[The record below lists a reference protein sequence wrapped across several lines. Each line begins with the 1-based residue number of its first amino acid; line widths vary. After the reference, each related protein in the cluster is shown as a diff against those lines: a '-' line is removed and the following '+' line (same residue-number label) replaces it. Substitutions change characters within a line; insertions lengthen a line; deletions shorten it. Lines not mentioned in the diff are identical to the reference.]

1 MMGMRIQGQ
10 EVFVVVSYDFE
21 YHTEEGKEVWMKE
34 GEILLLLTKTNN
46 DWWQVIRRG
55 DRRPFYAPARYV
67 VELRPEEGDWE
78 SGETVHYRCD
88 NGEPLPSNIAF
99 GMAKGVDKNGA
110 QEKSG
115 YFSTFLGNG
124 NKRSS
129 YSPSTSLQP
138 NLAGPQSS
146 DFGVLFGAPR
156 FHERY
161 RSNSMDSI
169 LVQDISRHVY
179 NAKRED
185 NRGPP
190 PNFRH
195 LGPIP
200 VAVPHALEKRPTFDN
215 IDKRASWSLDKSGS
229 TMSLTTHRAPDMVY
243 RQPPDIASPNHR
255 PPDMSMTG
263 LRQPDRNYSIYCNSR
278 GLFPQTQ
285 KRMELGPSP
294 KKPIPL
300 PRSKIPV
307 ANANKGPSPV
317 QVQPTQQFRTFKR
330 SKTDLSLDALS
341 AYKAGR
347 AVQGIV
353 PGRVVQGVVPGRVV
367 QGQTMPG
374 NKGTNLRKQS
384 TNRPFLNK
392 DTVRPTVIA
401 EEQSENRDI
410 NSKLKPG
417 SAVKEK
423 TTEKFFTR
431 LKGNRDKSANNK
443 DREKKNKSVLQEL
456 NKESSKISPQG
467 KPALKEKPVLAGI
480 KSSDKN
486 TVHKPNQIVRVQ
498 SESDLIIKLEEENS
512 RNNKTTE
519 NEMKIS
525 VKVQGGKKNYKQ
537 DNSNQKTSGVKKT
550 KDVLSNKNEV
560 RAKSKNL
567 NENLN
572 SKVLNASD
580 ALTSDS
586 VKMQSNVSIDNEPLP
601 TPPPTPSPS
610 LPSTPPVYPT
620 TPSLPIVIPATPLKI
635 TTEPMSVSTNSGGF
649 RASVDDKS
657 TCSTSFD
664 SLDAS
669 LEEDGWSQEWS
680 SPPHIQSP
688 AGSTCSK
695 APPSPL
701 LGQKPSRR
709 VSLDW
714 GEYIDSSGRKF
725 YFNSQTREKSWKP
738 PRRARGSSEGCSSP
752 TSPDPFLDLDS
763 GESAFETS
771 QNIEDNTKPFSS
783 QETDDLSVPAET
795 VMNSLGLD
803 LVDSKI
809 EEQVDEENNS
819 NEEKEEQK
827 DEDVECA
834 SSQNIPSGY
843 EVRQEE
849 GDNSGKYYVNMFT
862 GVSWYTATDESGKT
876 YYYEENGNESCWSLP
891 NVSRTIQDHSAN
903 PSPVP
908 RKEKEETSRR
918 SYEMTPSSSNLS
930 LSASISNNKIPEAS
944 ETTSKT
950 ESLRRKF
957 YFPPVSSPNF
967 QIGNVNI
974 VVLKQGPLHKT
985 KLVEHG
991 KKYRKNWCTSHLVL
1005 TDTFLL
1011 FFKEAKVFAAM
1022 QSGTS
1027 NSKPDHCVDL
1037 KGGQIEWCNS
1047 DKSKRSNVFELATV
1061 LDLRLLLQDDDF
1073 TVAND
1078 WFCDIEHVIVSLS
1091 QRELVA
1097 QGAASLTQDDRMRLR
1112 SDTSTST
1119 LQSTKGKVGRS
1130 KSFGKMKFLASN
1142 EDVNAGSTV
1151 TIANANPKE
1160 RSNIREKLRKFF
1172 LRRPA
1177 MEDLMKRGIM
1187 KNEPV
1192 FGSTLALL
1200 SRTEH
1205 GEVPA
1210 FVRKCIQIIES
1221 KPEYLT
1227 TDGVYRQSGNLSVIQ
1242 KIRLQVD
1249 QGNLAI
1255 LDTVDDVHVLTGAL
1269 KLFFRELK
1277 EPLIPWNCVD
1287 SLISATQCPGRG
1299 AKVRG
1304 LRDVITRLQEPHRAT
1319 LFALLLHMDKVT
1331 SYRDEN
1337 RMQIANLAIVFGPTL
1352 MWPPASMVTT
1362 NMALN
1367 MMQQNMIV
1375 EALLTNINNI
1385 K

>member
-1 MMGMRIQGQ
+1 MMGMRIQGH

-67 VELRPEEGDWE
+67 VELRPEEGDWD

-88 NGEPLPSNIAF
+88 NGEPLPSSIAF
-99 GMAKGVDKNGA
+99 GVAKGTDKNGA
-110 QEKSG
+110 GEKSG

-129 YSPSTSLQP
+129 YSPATSLQP
-138 NLAGPQSS
+138 NMAGPQSS

-169 LVQDISRHVY
+169 LVADISRHVY
-179 NAKRED
+179 GKRED
-185 NRGPP
+185 NRGP
-190 PNFRH
+190 NFRH
-195 LGPIP
+195 IGPIP

-229 TMSLTTHRAPDMVY
+229 TMSLTAHRTADMY
-243 RQPPDIASPNHR
+243 R
-255 PPDMSMTG
+255 PPDMSVATHRPPELIG
-263 LRQPDRNYSIYCNSR
+263 HRPPDRNYSIYSNSR
-278 GLFPQTQ
+278 GPFPQTQ
-285 KRMELGPSP
+285 KRVEVGSSP

-307 ANANKGPSPV
+307 PNSNRGGSPGSGANGSGSSAP
-317 QVQPTQQFRTFKR
+317 PTQQFRTFKR

-347 AVQGIV
+347 AVQG
-353 PGRVVQGVVPGRVV
+353 VVPGRVV
-367 QGQTMPG
+367 QGQTMPANRG
-374 NKGTNLRKQS
+374 ANLRKQS
-384 TNRPFLNK
+384 TNRQFMNK
-392 DTVRPTVIA
+392 DVLRPTVIA
-401 EEQSENRDI
+401 EEHSENRDT
-410 NSKLKPG
+410 NSKQKQG

-423 TTEKFFTR
+423 TSEKFFTR
-431 LKGNRDKSANNK
+431 LKGNKDKTNSFINNK
-443 DREKKNKSVLQEL
+443 DRDKKSKSVLQEL

-486 TVHKPNQIVRVQ
+486 NVHKPNQIVRVQ

-512 RNNKTTE
+512 KKLKTTE

-525 VKVQGGKKNYKQ
+525 VKVQGGKKDYK
-537 DNSNQKTSGVKKT
+537 DNINKNINGAKKT
-550 KDVLSNKNEV
+550 KENLSDPRTKT
-560 RAKSKNL
+560 KNL
-567 NENLN
+567 NEK
-572 SKVLNASD
+572 SIPKVLNASD
-580 ALTSDS
+580 AVISDN

-601 TPPPTPSPS
+601 TPPPTPSPP
-610 LPSTPPVYPT
+610 LASTP
-620 TPSLPIVIPATPLKI
+620 SSPIVIPATPLKI

-649 RASVDDKS
+649 RTSVDDKS
-657 TCSTSFD
+657 NCSTSFD

-669 LEEDGWSQEWS
+669 LEEEGWSQEWS
-680 SPPHIQSP
+680 SPPLVQSP

-701 LGQKPSRR
+701 LGQKPSRK
-709 VSLDW
+709 VSTDW

-725 YFNSQTREKSWKP
+725 YFNTQTREKSWKP

-752 TSPDPFLDLDS
+752 TSPGPFFDLDS
-763 GESAFETS
+763 GESAFESS
-771 QNIEDNTKPFSS
+771 QNVEDGSKLLSS
-783 QETDDLSVPAET
+783 EEPVDVSIPVETELKSSGASDV
-795 VMNSLGLD
+795 
-803 LVDSKI
+803 VDSKT

-819 NEEKEEQK
+819 NEEKEDPKLDDLEST
-827 DEDVECA
+827 
-834 SSQNIPSGY
+834 SSQIPSGY
-843 EVRQEE
+843 EVRQDE
-849 GDNSGKYYVNMFT
+849 GETSGKYYVNMFT
-862 GVSWYTATDESGKT
+862 GVSWYTATDEAGKT

-908 RKEKEETSRR
+908 PKEKEETPRR
-918 SYEMTPSSSNLS
+918 SYDLTPSSSNMS
-930 LSASISNNKIPEAS
+930 LSATSSANKVAEAA

-1112 SDTSTST
+1112 SGTST
-1119 LQSTKGKVGRS
+1119 LQSNKGKVGRS

-1192 FGSTLALL
+1192 FGSTLSLL
-1200 SRTEH
+1200 SRVEH
-1205 GEVPA
+1205 GDVPM
-1210 FVRKCIQIIES
+1210 FVRKCVQIIES

-1249 QGNLAI
+1249 QGNIAI

-1277 EPLIPWNCVD
+1277 EPLIPWNCVE
-1287 SLISATQCPGRG
+1287 SLISATQNPGRG
-1299 AKVRG
+1299 AKIRA
-1304 LRDVITRLQEPHRAT
+1304 LREVITRLQEPHRAT
-1319 LFALLLHMDKVT
+1319 LFALLIHLDKVT
-1331 SYRDEN
+1331 SFRDVN

-1375 EALLTNINNI
+1375 EALLTNLSNLR
-1385 K
+1385 